1 MINSI
6 KSLIFLGSLISV
18 VLGLTSCSSVDK
30 QQYEVTTLQSVGNAL
45 LTLADDKRQLGQYKE
60 ALVYYQES
68 EKYALKRN
76 DKYGFGL
83 SQLKRAAVYLKLN
96 EVEKAKELMDAVAQI
111 EQFEPVGLKNS
122 LLYVKAQYQQ
132 YLGNTDIALEHL
144 STLQKAFKNE
154 PEKRIFYQFVS
165 WVYDNSSVPVT
176 TIATGY
182 NVLAELKSEGRLY
195 NIEIFSYAVF
205 QYGKYLT
212 AQNNELA
219 EPILIDAIGH
229 FSMLEQSNKIAD
241 CYLLLS
247 DFFAQQN
254 LPEKSQYYQQQAKR
268 ITELKVI

>member
-1 MINSI
+1 MTNAIRFL
-6 KSLIFLGSLISV
+6 LI
-18 VLGLTSCSSVDK
+18 VLTVSSAFGLVSCSSVDK
-30 QQYEVTTLQSVGNAL
+30 QNYDVTTLQSVGNAL
-45 LTLADDKRQLGQYKE
+45 LTLADEKRQLGQYQE

-83 SQLKRAAVYLKLN
+83 SQLKRAAVHLKLD
-96 EVEKAKELMDAVAQI
+96 EAEQAKKLMDSVTQI
-111 EQFEPVGLKNS
+111 EQFEPVGLVNS
-122 LLYVKAQYQQ
+122 LLYIQAQYQQ
-132 YLGNTDIALEHL
+132 YLGNTEVALQHL
-144 STLQKAFKNE
+144 STLQQAFKNQ

-165 WVYDNSSVPVT
+165 WVYDNSSVPIT

-182 NVLAELKSEGRLY
+182 NVLAELKNEGRLY

-205 QYGKYLT
+205 QYGSYLT

-219 EPILIDAIGH
+219 EPILFDAIAH

-241 CYLLLS
+241 CYLLLA

-254 LPEKSQYYQQQAKR
+254 QPDKSQYYQQQANR
-268 ITELKVI
+268 ISELKVI